1 MSVEQSDPTEIFDSL
16 TNPTRVDILQ
26 ALASA
31 YSDSP
36 TEPWVGYSELQEMV
50 GIRDNGNFNY
60 HLRELEGFVEK
71 EPEGYTLT
79 RNGLELLSAVQA
91 GIFDAD
97 WTWGPV
103 DAPGECLF
111 CDTAVGLHYEDG
123 VLWLT
128 CGNEEHSMG
137 LWASPALLASQPN
150 ETIIEKVAFLG
161 NQWGAMTRRGICSEC
176 QGRVEGE
183 IEYGGSQPD
192 HYHYHA
198 NCLHCGSRH
207 GIPLGLYLISHP
219 LVWEF
224 YDEHGVDVRTIPF
237 WTLDF
242 ATPGSE
248 SVVSTE
254 PLRLQVE
261 ITLHEN
267 CLRVDISQDGSV
279 SALDRS

>member
-1 MSVEQSDPTEIFDSL
+1 MGFEEPDPTEIFDSL
-16 TNPTRVDILQ
+16 TNSTRVAILEE
-26 ALASA
+26 LASA

-36 TEPWVGYSELQEMV
+36 TDPWVEYSDLQEMV

-60 HLRELEGFVEK
+60 HLRELDGFIEK
-71 EPEGYTLT
+71 APAGYTLT
-79 RNGLELLSAVQA
+79 RSGLELLSAVQ
-91 GIFDAD
+91 GGVFDAD

-111 CDTAVGLHYEDG
+111 CDDPVELHYKDG

-137 LWASPALLASQPN
+137 LWASPALLVSQPE
-150 ETIIEKVAFLG
+150 ETLIEQIAFLG
-161 NQWGAMTRRGICSEC
+161 KQWGAMTRRGICSEC
-176 QGRVEGE
+176 QGRVEGRL
-183 IEYGGSQPD
+183 EYGGSQPD

-198 NCLHCGSRH
+198 TCLHCGSQH

-219 LVWEF
+219 LVWDF
-224 YDEHGVDVRTIPF
+224 YDEHGVDVRMTPF

-248 SVVSTE
+248 SVVSTD

-261 ITLHEN
+261 ITYGEN
-267 CLRVDISQDGSV
+267 RLLVNVSQDGSL
-279 SALDRS
+279 SSPNRS